1 VASDAVRT
9 NANADAWSSDA
20 PFTPQQRAHQ
30 EAEADLV
37 YADFVARVAEG
48 RNLSTEAVDV
58 VARGRVWTG
67 ADALERGLVD
77 ELGGLRAAVRR
88 AKVLAG
94 LDEDTEVRIVSYP
107 GSALLD
113 IVRPRASSQPA
124 AGSLPD
130 MLGALLGRS
139 VAGVLE
145 NVGQTLTGT
154 RVLWLGESRF

>member
-1 VASDAVRT
+1 
-9 NANADAWSSDA
+9 
-20 PFTPQQRAHQ
+20 
-30 EAEADLV
+30 
-37 YADFVARVAEG
+37 
-48 RNLSTEAVDV
+48 
-58 VARGRVWTG
+58 
-67 ADALERGLVD
+67 
-77 ELGGLRAAVRR
+77 
-88 AKVLAG
+88 LAG